1 MSTLSIILI
10 ALVLPCYL
18 FAIYMHFK
26 KKRERKEAKMWQE
39 HREKIEQQKRNRFVN
54 KTEEWIGY
62 QIMSLFYDGELPFD
76 MNETVFVYVE
86 SKYNELI
93 NSYIQNHWEEINNE
107 FEKYGYR
114 FIYVPRWKPDTS
126 RLDLVNLDDE
136 IIQKVKSAL
145 ASMTTAQYSK
155 HLMKVLGFDVGDD
168 YCGIFHFAEQYNA
181 EKNGF
186 DKTKFTLCSMK
197 GLNEEETAQF
207 FPRYLHEIAEQRLRP
222 SVFYHLLPPLWN
234 PQWNKEIGE
243 LGYSPIQEVMDY
255 EFPIKMKEIAE
266 NIKKEIETL
275 KEAGYYE
282 MLLHTLGDD
291 LVNELK
297 SVQTVPALSRM
308 EITDDYRIILTDYGK
323 EVKMTPIQKA
333 LYIFYLRH
341 PEGVEFKVLSAYYD
355 EILSIYKVLSNREN
369 AEKQRESVRRLVDVT
384 DNAINEKCS
393 RIKEA
398 FLKVAD
404 DFIAKNYYIVAKG
417 KQETFKNKYGDG
429 RDFLEIKHLKK
440 VVLPRGLVTYPKE
453 IMGIAI
459 SQPTDKITQVLQRL
473 GDERSSLYDL
483 QDLMRKE
490 NVSKPRLIQLLTEHL
505 NRFPTSYIA
514 YLHRA
519 ALYAEVGRYE
529 EAIAD
534 NQILIEYDELRWG
547 IALNNQAEA
556 YCLSGQH
563 EKALE
568 TLNRYFDTRN
578 ETDIVPQ
585 TYITR
590 AEIYQKM
597 GMMQEADEDLNH
609 YEELIANPKTNKV

>member
-1 MSTLSIILI
+1 MTTFIIILI
-10 ALVLPCYL
+10 ALILPCYL

-26 KKRERKEAKMWQE
+26 KKREKKETEERQKYIDWQMQ
-39 HREKIEQQKRNRFVN
+39 RKRNRFVN

-62 QIMSLFYDGELPFD
+62 QITSLFYDGELPFD

-86 SKYNELI
+86 SNYNEQV
-93 NSYIQNHWEEINNE
+93 NCYIQNHWEEINNE

-114 FIYVPRWKPDTS
+114 FIYVPQWKPDTS
-126 RLDLVNLDDE
+126 RLDLANLDNE
-136 IIQKVKSAL
+136 KIQKVKNML
-145 ASMTTAQYSK
+145 ASMTTTQYSK

-168 YCGIFHFAEQYNA
+168 YCGIFHFAKQYNA
-181 EKNGF
+181 EKDGF

-197 GLNEEETAQF
+197 ELDEEEVAQF
-207 FPRYLHEIAEQRLRP
+207 FSRYLHEIAEQRLCSNIRYY
-222 SVFYHLLPPLWN
+222 SLLTPLWN

-243 LGYSPIQEVMDY
+243 LGYSPVQETIES

-266 NIKKEIETL
+266 NIKKGIETL

-308 EITDDYRIILTDYGK
+308 EITEDYRIILTDYGK
-323 EVKMTPIQKA
+323 EVKITPIQKA

-355 EILSIYKVLSNREN
+355 EILAIYKVLSNREN
-369 AEKQRESVRRLVDVT
+369 TEKQRESVRRLVDVT

-417 KQETFKNKYGDG
+417 KQKRFKNKYGDG
-429 RDFLEIKHLKK
+429 IDFLEIKHLKK
-440 VVLPRGLVTYPKE
+440 VVLPRELVTYPEE
-453 IMGIAI
+453 IRKIAI
-459 SQPTDKITQVLQRL
+459 IQPTDKITQALQRL
-473 GDERSSLYDL
+473 KDERSSLSEIHHKLRD
-483 QDLMRKE
+483 KS
-490 NVSKPRLIQLLTEHL
+490 NSKSEMIQLLTEHL

-534 NQILIEYDELRWG
+534 NQILIDYDEQRWG

-556 YCLSGQH
+556 YCLSGQY
-563 EKALE
+563 EKALA
-568 TLNRYFDTRN
+568 TINRYFEVFRK
-578 ETDIVPQ
+578 EIVPQ
-585 TYITR
+585 VYCTR
-590 AEIYQKM
+590 ADIYKQM
-597 GMMQEADEDLNH
+597 GMQQEAEEDMKQYRKLNQ
-609 YEELIANPKTNKV
+609 

>member
-1 MSTLSIILI
+1 MTTFIIILI

-26 KKRERKEAKMWQE
+26 KKRKKKKEDKEMQEYINRQMQRK
-39 HREKIEQQKRNRFVN
+39 RDRFVN

-62 QIMSLFYDGELPFD
+62 QITSLFYDGEIPFD

-86 SKYNELI
+86 SKYNERV
-93 NSYIQNHWEEINNE
+93 NSYIQSHWEEINNE

-126 RLDLVNLDDE
+126 RLDLVNLGE
-136 IIQKVKSAL
+136 SKTQRMKELLSSL
-145 ASMTTAQYSK
+145 TTEQYSK
-155 HLMKVLGFDVGDD
+155 HLLKVLGFDVGKD
-168 YCGIFHFAEQYNA
+168 YCGIFHFAKQYRVI
-181 EKNGF
+181 EDGF

-197 GLNEEETAQF
+197 GLNDDEVASF
-207 FPRYLHEIAEQRLRP
+207 FPKYLHEIADQRLHP
-222 SVFYHLLPPLWN
+222 DVFYSLRPPLWDS
-234 PQWNKEIGE
+234 QWNDEIGE
-243 LGYSPIQEVMDY
+243 FGYNPVQEAIDY

-266 NIKKEIETL
+266 NVKKEIEAL

-308 EITDDYRIILTDYGK
+308 EITDDYRIILTDYDK

-417 KQETFKNKYGDG
+417 KREEYERDGLTFVDT
-429 RDFLEIKHLKK
+429 KHLKK
-440 VVLPRGLVTYPKE
+440 VVLPRELVIYPEE
-453 IMGIAI
+453 IKNIAI
-459 SQPTDKITQVLQRL
+459 IQPTDKITQALQRL
-473 GDERSSLYDL
+473 KDESSSLTHL
-483 QDLMRKE
+483 QDLIRE
-490 NVSKPRLIQLLTEHL
+490 ESVSKSRMIQLLTDHL

-534 NQILIEYDELRWG
+534 NQKLIDHDEKRWG

-556 YCLSGQH
+556 YCLSGQY
-563 EKALE
+563 EKALA
-568 TLNRYFDTRN
+568 TINRYFEVCRK
-578 ETDIVPQ
+578 EIVSQ
-585 TYITR
+585 VYCTR
-590 AEIYQKM
+590 ADIYKQM
-597 GMMQEADEDLNH
+597 GMQQEAEEDMKQYRKLN
-609 YEELIANPKTNKV
+609 K